1 MKRSV
6 VHKAW
11 RPLGRGLLGG
21 SFALLLLAVGVW
33 LCVPI
38 PGAFSES
45 VAYALSSQSGVD
57 IRRVRVGSFGED
69 ARPTAAQRLAWE
81 IRKRTSIETVLEPSA
96 VRFDDPSIFK
106 TPFLY
111 WAGDRAFPALSEAE
125 LKGLRRF
132 VEYGGFVLIDDASP
146 ETQGFDESVR
156 RELPRAFP
164 SQRLA
169 KLPRD
174 HTLYRAFYLLDRP
187 VGRVAEPT
195 FVETITQAGRAAVV
209 YSRHD
214 LGGAWARDEQG
225 QAAYDITPGGFAQRE
240 QAIRLGVNLVMYAL
254 CLDYKDDQV
263 HAPFILRR
271 RGGRP

>member
-1 MKRSV
+1 MVQRL
-6 VHKAW
+6 VHRAW
-11 RPLGRGLLGG
+11 GQRRGGLVG
-21 SFALLLLAVGVW
+21 SALLVLVLT
-33 LCVPI
+33 LCAPWTSRLSA
-38 PGAFSES
+38 P
-45 VAYALSSQSGVD
+45 VARALSSQMGVD
-57 IRRVRVGSFGED
+57 IRRVRVGSFNED

-81 IRKRTSIETVLEPSA
+81 IRKRTSIETVLEPSS
-96 VRFDDPSIFK
+96 VRLDDPSIFK
-106 TPFLY
+106 SPFLY
-111 WAGDRAFPALSEAE
+111 WAGDRAFPALSAAE
-125 LKGLRRF
+125 LTGLRRF
-132 VEYGGFVLIDDASP
+132 VEYGGFVLIDDAAP

-156 RELPRAFP
+156 RALSRAFP
-164 SQRLA
+164 SQKLA

-174 HTLYRAFYLLDRP
+174 HTLFRSFYLLDRP
-187 VGRVAEPT
+187 LGRVAEPS
-195 FVETITQAGRAAVV
+195 FVEMITQAGRAAVV

-225 QAAYDITPGGFAQRE
+225 QAAYDITPGGPAQRE